1 MANAATPD
9 GQNESIFS
17 RFSSAISAAYKKF
30 TGSFESQIRAGRT
43 AVEMPALLLVPFK
56 MPVMACCTGPYGGL
70 CQLQADL
77 DAPTHE
83 KGASIVG
90 VVKWQ
95 RPQAHVDGDSITLYE
110 HKANS
115 PQHHGDPIADVF
127 AILARPNSCIMA
139 VADGVNWGIKP
150 RLAARCAV
158 HGCFDHLNSKL
169 FNSPKVPLTT
179 QDVFHDILRAFD
191 SGHKLIIKHG
201 GTTTTL
207 CVAVVV
213 ELQEPK
219 GNNKWGLCVVTVGD
233 SPCYVWRNEDLVVHE
248 VTAAT
253 HLGKERNIRDSG
265 GCLGADLGDHPDLSN
280 LLCCFV
286 PVTDGDIVFVVS
298 DGISDNFDPVC
309 LKEAV
314 PISQSISPTT
324 TTSKLLSGQSVD
336 LDSPSTF
343 TQSQMPL
350 LHAESNDVAQHQ
362 EPQLPHVTPEQRHAI
377 SLMKLTELLKQTW
390 QRRRCLT
397 ASLVKDTI
405 VNYVI
410 EVSEEKRRFLE
421 RCWAEVASSEQT
433 VEQRRATDRK
443 ITHQV
448 KRLPGKLDHSTICA
462 YKVGKLDAPSTGLE
476 MRRGRSP
483 THSYHMNTAAQQPTE
498 FEHPRG
504 SRSYST
510 EGGSLFYVSPNMSP
524 GSARAANP
532 PPTGN
537 EPSIVSQRPA
547 NPPPLPIRQLNS
559 SPGST
564 RKSDRSRI
572 V

>member
-1 MANAATPD
+1 MIK
-9 GQNESIFS
+9 E
-17 RFSSAISAAYKKF
+17 F
-30 TGSFESQIRAGRT
+30 TDSGSHT
-43 AVEMPALLLVPFK
+43 
-56 MPVMACCTGPYGGL
+56 CTG
-70 CQLQADL
+70 ATV
-77 DAPTHE
+77 A
-83 KGASIVG
+83 G
-90 VVKWQ
+90 VVQWQ
-95 RPQAHVDGDSITLYE
+95 RPQAHADGDSITLYE
-110 HKANS
+110 HKAGS

-158 HGCFDHLNSKL
+158 HGCIDHLNSKL
-169 FNSPKVPLTT
+169 FNNPKVPLTT
-179 QDVFHDILRAFD
+179 QDVFHDILRSFD
-191 SGHKLIIKHG
+191 TGHKLIIEHG

-213 ELQEPK
+213 EIQEAK
-219 GNNKWGLCVVTVGD
+219 ENKWGLCVVSVGD

-286 PVTDGDIVFVVS
+286 PVAEGDIVFVVS

-324 TTSKLLSGQSVD
+324 ATQSKLLQST
-336 LDSPSTF
+336 DSLF
-343 TQSQMPL
+343 MQSQKQPL
-350 LHAESNDVAQHQ
+350 FSPAEPYDGVQQQ
-362 EPQLPHVTPEQRHAI
+362 EPQLPHVTPEQRHNI
-377 SLMKLTELLKQTW
+377 SLMKLTQILKHKWQ
-390 QRRRCLT
+390 QRRTLT
-397 ASLVKDTI
+397 ASDVKDTI
-405 VNYVI
+405 INYVI
-410 EVSEEKRRFLE
+410 EISEEKRRFLE
-421 RCWAEVASSEQT
+421 HCWVELASCEQT
-433 VEQRRATDRK
+433 VENRRANDRK

-462 YKVGKLDAPSTGLE
+462 YKVGKLDAPTSGLE

-483 THSYHMNTAAQQPTE
+483 THSYYMNTAVEQPFGLE
-498 FEHPRG
+498 RPRG
-504 SRSYST
+504 ARSYSS
-510 EGGSLFYVSPNMSP
+510 EGGSLFYVSPNSSP
-524 GSARAANP
+524 KSTKAANP
-532 PPTGN
+532 PSSD
-537 EPSIVSQRPA
+537 EHS
-547 NPPPLPIRQLNS
+547 NPPPNPSPLTVRHLNS
-559 SPGST
+559 SP
-564 RKSDRSRI
+564 RNSDRSKI

>member
-1 MANAATPD
+1 MVPLRSVWD
-9 GQNESIFS
+9 IHIRLQSRISQESDS
-17 RFSSAISAAYKKF
+17 R
-30 TGSFESQIRAGRT
+30 T
-43 AVEMPALLLVPFK
+43 
-56 MPVMACCTGPYGGL
+56 CTG
-70 CQLQADL
+70 
-77 DAPTHE
+77 
-83 KGASIVG
+83 ASVAG
-90 VVKWQ
+90 VVQWQ

-150 RLAARCAV
+150 RLAARCAI
-158 HGCFDHLNSKL
+158 HGCIDHLNSKL

-179 QDVFHDILRAFD
+179 QDVFHNILRAFD

-207 CVAVVV
+207 CVAIVV
-213 ELQEPK
+213 ELQESSSK
-219 GNNKWGLCVVTVGD
+219 GNNKWGLCVVSVGD
-233 SPCYVWRNEDLVVHE
+233 SPCYIWRNEDLMVHE
-248 VTAAT
+248 VTEAT

-286 PVTDGDIVFVVS
+286 PVAEGDIVFVVS

-309 LKEAV
+309 LKEAI

-324 TTSKLLSGQSVD
+324 TTSKLFHGQSMD
-336 LDSPSTF
+336 LDSPSMF
-343 TQSQMPL
+343 MQSQKQPPL
-350 LHAESNDVAQHQ
+350 LQAEANDGTQQQQQQ
-362 EPQLPHVTPEQRHAI
+362 EPQLPHVTPEQRHTI
-377 SLMKLTELLKQTW
+377 TLMKLTQLLKQTW
-390 QRRRCLT
+390 QRERGLT
-397 ASLVKDTI
+397 ASSVKDTI
-405 VNYVI
+405 INYVI
-410 EVSEEKRRFLE
+410 EASEEKRCFLE
-421 RCWAEVASSEQT
+421 HCWAEVANSEQT
-433 VEQRRATDRK
+433 VEQRRANDRK

-462 YKVGKLDAPSTGLE
+462 YRVGRLDAPTSGLE
-476 MRRGRSP
+476 MRKGRSP
-483 THSYHMNTAAQQPTE
+483 THSYLMNTAAQQPSG
-498 FEHPRG
+498 FERPRG

-510 EGGSLFYVSPNMSP
+510 EGGSLFYITPNSSPSIT
-524 GSARAANP
+524 RAANP
-532 PPTGN
+532 SPGN
-537 EPSIVSQRPA
+537 EHSSAPPRPVNPS
-547 NPPPLPIRQLNS
+547 PLPIRLLNS

-564 RKSDRSRI
+564 QSSDRARI